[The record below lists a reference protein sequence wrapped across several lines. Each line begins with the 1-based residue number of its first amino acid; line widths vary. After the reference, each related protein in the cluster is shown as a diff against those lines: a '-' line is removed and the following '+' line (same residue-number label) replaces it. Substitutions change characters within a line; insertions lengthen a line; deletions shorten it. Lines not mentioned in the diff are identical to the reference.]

1 MVRTS
6 LDDIAASTAQD
17 AVKDQVVANKATV
30 DSDLMHGTTDLAH
43 KLAQQGIGRKTAGGA
58 QQVGLHAV
66 CHYLLVS
73 SSLAAQQ
80 GVGRKTVW
88 VHNRW
93 ACMQCTTTCWFLLLR
108 LHSKALV
115 GRQLGVHNRW
125 YCAQCATSRWSFG
138 CPSLACVTMQ

>member
-43 KLAQQGIGRKTAGGA
+43 KLAQQGIGRRTAGGA

-73 SSLAAQQ
+73 SAAAAQQ
-80 GVGRKTVW
+80 GLGGKTAGGAQQV
-88 VHNRW
+88 V
-93 ACMQCTTTCWFLLLR
+93 LR
-108 LHSKALV
+108 TVCHFSLV
-115 GRQLGVHNRW
+115 LW
-125 YCAQCATSRWSFG
+125 LPKFG
-138 CPSLACVTMQ
+138 LCNHAVNAKTDV